1 MVWQYCSPIRVGRN
15 GGGAGTLW
23 FSPGHS
29 IWFSTKAQHAERP
42 ICVNFSGGA
51 ADKNGTL
58 KVGDEI
64 LSVNSVDVTRMTRL
78 EAWNFMKKL
87 NDGNQVVTVRQ
98 KLQQQQQQQQQQ
110 VVTVV
115 VTGSNSSVPLVK
127 TELVADA
134 TTTSCR
140 AEKTH

>member
-1 MVWQYCSPIRVGRN
+1 MVTARRKTNLLCD
-15 GGGAGTLW
+15 
-23 FSPGHS
+23 
-29 IWFSTKAQHAERP
+29 
-42 ICVNFSGGA
+42 FSGGA

-98 KLQQQQQQQQQQ
+98 KLQQQQQQQ

>member
-1 MVWQYCSPIRVGRN
+1 MVTARRKTNLLCD
-15 GGGAGTLW
+15 
-23 FSPGHS
+23 
-29 IWFSTKAQHAERP
+29 
-42 ICVNFSGGA
+42 FSGGA

-98 KLQQQQQQQQQQ
+98 KLQQQQQQQ

-115 VTGSNSSVPLVK
+115 VTGSNSNSSSVPLVK
-127 TELVADA
+127 TELVAEA

>member
-1 MVWQYCSPIRVGRN
+1 
-15 GGGAGTLW
+15 
-23 FSPGHS
+23 
-29 IWFSTKAQHAERP
+29 
-42 ICVNFSGGA
+42 
-51 ADKNGTL
+51 
-58 KVGDEI
+58 VGDEI

-98 KLQQQQQQQQQQ
+98 KLQQQQQQQQQ

-115 VTGSNSSVPLVK
+115 VTGSNSSSVPLVK

>member
-1 MVWQYCSPIRVGRN
+1 
-15 GGGAGTLW
+15 
-23 FSPGHS
+23 
-29 IWFSTKAQHAERP
+29 
-42 ICVNFSGGA
+42 
-51 ADKNGTL
+51 
-58 KVGDEI
+58 VGDEI

-98 KLQQQQQQQQQQ
+98 KLQQQQQQQQQ

-115 VTGSNSSVPLVK
+115 VTGSSSSSVPLVK
-127 TELVADA
+127 TELVADE

>member
-1 MVWQYCSPIRVGRN
+1 MCD
-15 GGGAGTLW
+15 
-23 FSPGHS
+23 
-29 IWFSTKAQHAERP
+29 
-42 ICVNFSGGA
+42 FSGGA

-110 VVTVV
+110 QVVTVV
-115 VTGSNSSVPLVK
+115 VTGSSSSVK

-134 TTTSCR
+134 TTTSSR

>member
-1 MVWQYCSPIRVGRN
+1 MIFTCRGR
-15 GGGAGTLW
+15 GGGSAPCGFPLATLSG
-23 FSPGHS
+23 FLPNPDRNVTARRKTN
-29 IWFSTKAQHAERP
+29 FL
-42 ICVNFSGGA
+42 CDFSGGA

-58 KVGDEI
+58 RVGDEI

-87 NDGNQVVTVRQ
+87 NDGSQVVTVRQ
-98 KLQQQQQQQQQQ
+98 KLQQQQQQQQQ

-115 VTGSNSSVPLVK
+115 VTGSSSSSVPLVK

>member
-1 MVWQYCSPIRVGRN
+1 
-15 GGGAGTLW
+15 
-23 FSPGHS
+23 
-29 IWFSTKAQHAERP
+29 
-42 ICVNFSGGA
+42 
-51 ADKNGTL
+51 
-58 KVGDEI
+58 VGDEI
-64 LSVNSVDVTRMTRL
+64 LSVNSVAVTRMTRL

-98 KLQQQQQQQQQQ
+98 KLQQQ

-115 VTGSNSSVPLVK
+115 VTGSGSSVPLVK

-134 TTTSCR
+134 TATSCR